1 MNIKETFLKLTSRTY
16 PHGTEDGLMHLL
28 PNDLETD
35 EFGNKFIQIGES
47 PSCMFTSHL
56 DTATSANTP
65 VDHVFEGNIIKTD
78 NTSILGADDKAG
90 VTIMLYMIE
99 NKVPGLYYFFLGEE
113 VGCIG
118 SKKVSEKQ
126 RNKKIDHIN
135 KVISFDRRGYD
146 SVITFQASSRCCSDE
161 FAESLA
167 KELNKAE
174 LSFSYKIDPTGIY
187 TDSAQFTRIYP
198 ECTNISVGYKSEH
211 TFAEQQDILHLEL
224 LAKACTSINWEDLPA
239 TRDPSK
245 YEYSRY
251 SYYGGSWDD
260 DWDYGYGFGYNT
272 SRINSTNNLL
282 PKKVEVEDSMYFM
295 DEEYNYVSGLKIH
308 KYTRKITTIDL
319 CDDRVESE
327 RFLIKNFLNS
337 LEIDFD
343 SFIWD
348 GFKLVVKRE
357 SGNDTECDRNE
368 LSDFIP
374 DLEFWKERT
383 EVYDNVFKTKDYDD
397 FY

>member
-1 MNIKETFLKLTSRTY
+1 
-16 PHGTEDGLMHLL
+16 
-28 PNDLETD
+28 
-35 EFGNKFIQIGES
+35 
-47 PSCMFTSHL
+47 
-56 DTATSANTP
+56 
-65 VDHVFEGNIIKTD
+65 
-78 NTSILGADDKAG
+78 
-90 VTIMLYMIE
+90 
-99 NKVPGLYYFFLGEE
+99 
-113 VGCIG
+113 
-118 SKKVSEKQ
+118 
-126 RNKKIDHIN
+126 
-135 KVISFDRRGYD
+135 
-146 SVITFQASSRCCSDE
+146 
-161 FAESLA
+161 
-167 KELNKAE
+167 
-174 LSFSYKIDPTGIY
+174 
-187 TDSAQFTRIYP
+187 
-198 ECTNISVGYKSEH
+198 
-211 TFAEQQDILHLEL
+211 
-224 LAKACTSINWEDLPA
+224 
-239 TRDPSK
+239 
-245 YEYSRY
+245 
-251 SYYGGSWDD
+251 
-260 DWDYGYGFGYNT
+260 
-272 SRINSTNNLL
+272 
-282 PKKVEVEDSMYFM
+282 M